1 MITSKAPM
9 ITFKAP
15 LITFKA
21 LGALLTYPNQAL
33 LDALPELYAAIVEEG
48 ALDKRHRAAL
58 KDLMHSMASMEPLE
72 MEEAYVD
79 LFDRGRA
86 TSLHLFEHVHGE
98 SRDRGQAMV
107 DLKAQYRKAGL
118 HLASNELPDYL
129 PAVLEYLSMR
139 PMEEARDML
148 ADCAHIL
155 RALGRQLAKR
165 QSRYAA
171 VLDAVLALA
180 GEPGVSAGEAAETPK
195 EKSLDE
201 EWAEEPVI
209 FGPQAQP
216 CGSKPQ
222 IAPVQFVRRREA
234 RP

>member
-1 MITSKAPM
+1 M
-9 ITFKAP
+9 ITFK
-15 LITFKA
+15 I

-48 ALDKRHRAAL
+48 VLDRRHRTAL
-58 KDLMHSMASMEPLE
+58 KELMHWMASMEPLE
-72 MEEAYVD
+72 AEEAYVD

-118 HLASNELPDYL
+118 HFASSELPDYL

-139 PMEEARDML
+139 PLEEARDML

-165 QSRYAA
+165 QSRYVA

-180 GEPGVSAGEAAETPK
+180 GVPGVSSGEAAQPPK
-195 EKSLDE
+195 EKGLDE

-209 FGPQAQP
+209 FGPEAQP

-222 IAPVQFVRRREA
+222 VAPVRFIRREGSI
-234 RP
+234 

>member
-1 MITSKAPM
+1 MM
-9 ITFKAP
+9 TFKV
-15 LITFKA
+15 

-48 ALDKRHRAAL
+48 ALDRRHRAAL
-58 KDLMHSMASMEPLE
+58 KGLMHWMASMQPLE
-72 MEEAYVD
+72 IEETYVD

-107 DLKAQYRKAGL
+107 GLKAQYRKAGL
-118 HLASNELPDYL
+118 HLASSELPDYL
-129 PAVLEYLSMR
+129 PVVLEYLSMR
-139 PMEEARDML
+139 PIEEARDML

-155 RALGRQLAKR
+155 RALGHQLAQR
-165 QSRYAA
+165 QRPYAA
-171 VLDAVLALA
+171 VLDAALALA
-180 GEPGVSAGEAAETPK
+180 GEPGISTGEAAEAPK

-209 FGPQAQP
+209 FGPAAQP
-216 CGSKPQ
+216 CASKPHV
-222 IAPVQFVRRREA
+222 APIKLVRREP